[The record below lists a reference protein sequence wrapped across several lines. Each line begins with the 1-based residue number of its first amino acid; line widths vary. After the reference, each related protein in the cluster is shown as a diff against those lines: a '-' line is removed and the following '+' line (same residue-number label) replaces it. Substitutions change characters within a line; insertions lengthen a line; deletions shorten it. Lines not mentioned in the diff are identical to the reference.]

1 MTDTSSSAQTRMSEP
16 IRLDR
21 YRQAAPQV
29 YEKLREMILS
39 LDLAPGAV
47 LARAEVAA
55 RFGVSQTPVRD
66 ALQLLQQEGLVDV
79 FPQAATQVS
88 LIDLASAKQA
98 HFLRMCVELEL
109 VRAAASGRDA
119 ALVARLRAWL
129 DQQVRCAKARDLV
142 GLSRADASFHEEL
155 YVAAGQQALHRL
167 VQSRSGHIDRLRRL
181 HVPAEGK
188 PQRII
193 ADHKALVDAIE
204 AHAPQRAQQALRA
217 HLSGTLAQAE
227 EIRRAN
233 PGYFEP

>member
-1 MTDTSSSAQTRMSEP
+1 MAQP

-29 YEKLREMILS
+29 FERLREMIVS
-39 LDLAPGAV
+39 LELAPGTTLV
-47 LARAEVAA
+47 RADIAS

-66 ALQLLQQEGLVDV
+66 AMQLLQREGLVDI

-88 LIDLASAKQA
+88 RIDLASARQA
-98 HFLRMCVELEL
+98 HFLRLCVELEL
-109 VRAAASGRDA
+109 VRAAASARDA
-119 ALVARLRAWL
+119 ALVARLRGWL
-129 DQQVRCAKARDLV
+129 DQQSRCAKAKDLV
-142 GLSRADASFHEEL
+142 GLSRADASFHEEF
-155 YVAAGQQALHRL
+155 YAAAGQQELHAL

-188 PQRII
+188 PQRIL

-204 AHAPQRAQQALRA
+204 AHAPQRAQQALRE

-227 EIRRAN
+227 EIRQAY